1 MAASFPKKSISY
13 SSDCFFNLSSHSNLE
28 SVVGL
33 LKAYFGKLAVD
44 LDPLASITK
53 QYEHQGLPS
62 LASTPLYFGV
72 LSRPCHSNLS
82 AQGTLYNH
90 LYRYPHYSSG
100 KSGLLAAVF

>member
-1 MAASFPKKSISY
+1 MAAGFPKKSISY

-53 QYEHQGLPS
+53 QYEH
-62 LASTPLYFGV
+62 
-72 LSRPCHSNLS
+72 
-82 AQGTLYNH
+82 
-90 LYRYPHYSSG
+90 
-100 KSGLLAAVF
+100 